1 MKGKASPISSDE
13 TPSGVIR
20 KVEEEVTQM
29 SVGKHHKGVGEES
42 MNGKFVRLLQM
53 SGKKDASGKQGM
65 VCDEAIGVAF

>member
-1 MKGKASPISSDE
+1 
-13 TPSGVIR
+13 
-20 KVEEEVTQM
+20 M

-53 SGKKDASGKQGM
+53 TGKKDASGKQGM

>member
-1 MKGKASPISSDE
+1 MSPISSDE

-20 KVEEEVTQM
+20 KVKEEVTQM

-53 SGKKDASGKQGM
+53 TEKKDASGKQGM

>member
-1 MKGKASPISSDE
+1 MKGKVSPISSDE

-29 SVGKHHKGVGEES
+29 SVGKHHKGVDEES

-53 SGKKDASGKQGM
+53 TGKKDASGKQGM

>member
-1 MKGKASPISSDE
+1 MKGKALPISSDE

-53 SGKKDASGKQGM
+53 TEKKDASGKQGM